1 MNEEEQIE
9 AAYSDALKGLYKV
22 LMTSYLTADG
32 NKQVEKKADEAFK
45 AGVALARRSRD
56 RAIALL

>member
-1 MNEEEQIE
+1 MKDEDQIQ
-9 AAYSDALKGLYKV
+9 AAYSDALKGLYKI
-22 LMTSYLTADG
+22 LMTAYSTADG

-56 RAIALL
+56 RAVALL